1 MILPTKGVPPN
12 LALLTV
18 GGQVLGALEEPS
30 TVSSLW
36 YKVNKSRSAVGPI
49 TFDWFVLSLDLL
61 YVLGAITLAPSGFI
75 TRRSSS

>member
-1 MILPTKGVPPN
+1 LILPTKGVHPN

-18 GGQVLGALEEPS
+18 GGQVLSALDEPS

-36 YKVNKSRSAVGPI
+36 YRVSKMRGSTEPI

-61 YVLGAITLAPSGFI
+61 YALGAITLGPSDAIIRKAG
-75 TRRSSS
+75 S

>member
-1 MILPTKGVPPN
+1 LILPTKGVPPN

-18 GGQVLGALEEPS
+18 GGQVLSALDEPS

-36 YKVNKSRSAVGPI
+36 YRVNKARGATEPI

-61 YVLGAITLAPSGFI
+61 YALSAITLGPSGSI
-75 TRRSSS
+75 MRKISP